1 MSAENTSKETPQ
13 NTEDLEQLYRD
24 WSPKSAA
31 LMEGAKKVMPGGDTR
46 ASAHFM
52 PYPLFMTH
60 GEGCRIFDEDGHA
73 LIDFMNNFTSLI
85 HGHAYPPVVE
95 AVTKQVALGSALAA
109 PTRSQVELAELI
121 VSRVPSVETMRF
133 CSSGTEATLMALR
146 CARAVTG
153 RDKVMKME
161 GGYHGSYELAEVSL
175 VPLPHLA
182 GQADRPVSLPVDA
195 SIPQSALDD
204 AVVTPLNDASV
215 AIRLIEANASELA
228 AVIVE
233 PMLGSMGMVP
243 ATREYLKALR
253 EVTEKHGIVLI
264 FDEVI
269 TLRAS
274 EGGMQQVLGV
284 TPDLTAMGK
293 IIGGGLPAG
302 AIGGRRDFMDVFNP
316 ERADPVMHASTFSGN
331 PLTMAA
337 GLAAMSAFDQRE
349 ADRINALGDRLRG
362 GITGAFAA
370 AGVRGHASGTASLAN
385 VLFTDE
391 LMENAR
397 ASLGSMIDAGHI
409 TKAFHL
415 GLVRRG
421 IFPASRLMFAVSTPM
436 DEAEIDAA
444 VAAVADTLEEL
455 KPMIEKERPGLLG

>member
-1 MSAENTSKETPQ
+1 MPAQSTQ
-13 NTEDLEQLYRD
+13 DLEQLYRD
-24 WSPKSAA
+24 WSPVSASLNEA
-31 LMEGAKKVMPGGDTR
+31 AKKVMPGGDTR
-46 ASAHFM
+46 ASAWFA
-52 PYPLFMTH
+52 PYPLAMTH
-60 GEGCRIFDEDGHA
+60 GEGCQIFDEDDHT

-85 HGHAYPPVVE
+85 HGHAFAPVVR
-95 AVTKQVALGSALAA
+95 AVTNQIARGSAFAA
-109 PTRSQVELAELI
+109 LTRSQTDLAELL
-121 VSRVPSVETMRF
+121 VARVPSIETMRF

-153 RDKVMKME
+153 RDKIMKME

-182 GQADRPVSLPVDA
+182 GQADRPVALPVDA

-204 AVVTPLNDASV
+204 AVITPLNA
-215 AIRLIEANASELA
+215 AETATRLIEANASDLA

-243 ATREYLKALR
+243 ATREYLQVLR
-253 EVTEKHGIVLI
+253 DVTTKHGILLI

-274 EGGMQQVLGV
+274 EGGMQKILGV

-302 AIGGRRDFMDVFNP
+302 GIGGRAELMDVFNP
-316 ERADPVMHASTFSGN
+316 ERDDAVMHASTFSGN

-337 GLAAMSAFDQRE
+337 GLAAMSAFDE
-349 ADRINALGDRLRG
+349 AQATRINGLGERLRK
-362 GITGAFAA
+362 GITRVFKD
-370 AGVRGHASGTASLAN
+370 AGIKGHGSGTASLVN

-391 LMENAR
+391 AVDNAR
-397 ASLGSMIDAGHI
+397 ASLGSMIEAGHI
-409 TKAFHL
+409 TNAFHL
-415 GLVRRG
+415 GLLRRG
-421 IFPASRLMFAVSTPM
+421 IMTASRLMMAVSTPM
-436 DEAEIDAA
+436 SEVEIDAA
-444 VAAVADTLEEL
+444 IAAVADTLSEL
-455 KPMIEKERPGLLG
+455 KPVIAAERPSLLV

>member
-1 MSAENTSKETPQ
+1 MPVESTQ
-13 NTEDLEQLYRD
+13 DLENLYRD
-24 WSPKSAA
+24 WSPKSASLFEA
-31 LMEGAKKVMPGGDTR
+31 AKKVMPGGDTR
-46 ASAHFM
+46 ASAHYA
-52 PYPLFMTH
+52 PYPLAMTH
-60 GEGCRIFDEDGHA
+60 GIGCRIYDEDGHE

-85 HGHAYPPVVE
+85 HGHAFLPVVR
-95 AVTKQVALGSALAA
+95 AVTNQIERGSAFAA
-109 PTRSQVELAELI
+109 PTVSQTELATLI
-121 VSRVPSVETMRF
+121 VGRVPSIETMRF
-133 CSSGTEATLMALR
+133 CSSGTEATLMSLR

-204 AVVTPLNDASV
+204 AVVTQLN
-215 AIRLIEANASELA
+215 AIETATRLIEANAPELA

-233 PMLGSMGMVP
+233 PMLGSMGMIP
-243 ATREYLKALR
+243 ATRDYLQALR
-253 EVTEKHGIVLI
+253 DVTTKHGIILI

-274 EGGMQQVLGV
+274 EGGMQQILGV

-302 AIGGRRDFMDVFNP
+302 GLGGKAELMDVFSP
-316 ERADPVMHASTFSGN
+316 ERDNPVMHASTFSGN
-331 PLTMAA
+331 ALTMAA
-337 GLAAMSAFDQRE
+337 GLAAMIAFDQAE
-349 ADRINALGDRLRG
+349 ADRINGLGDRLRA
-362 GITGAFAA
+362 GITSAFAT
-370 AGVRGHASGTASLAN
+370 AGIKGHASGTASLAN

-391 LMENAR
+391 PMENAR

-409 TKAFHL
+409 TAAFHL
-415 GLVRRG
+415 GLLRRG
-421 IFPASRLMFAVSTPM
+421 IMTASRLMMAVSTPM
-436 DEAEIDAA
+436 GDVEIDAA
-444 VAAVADTLEEL
+444 ITAVADTLAEL
-455 KPMIEKERPGLLG
+455 KPVIEKERPGLLA